1 MNNED
6 MIFLGI
12 VVLAIV
18 VIFIT
23 RPLTE
28 YMTNK
33 DLVSALQT
41 HGTSEAKKKA
51 KDEPSELEIYGPKA
65 EKVLPTKSS
74 GKSSGSDTSGSY
86 PDIYGPDIP
95 LVPGTK
101 TKSMPGT
108 KPKSM
113 PGKHTSDEVD
123 DETYDFNPD
132 LQKAFPTEG
141 PPQPFLTDFSKFQ
154 H

>member
-1 MNNED
+1 MVD
-6 MIFLGI
+6 DTMFLVGFI
-12 VVLAIV
+12 LLVAIV
-18 VIFIT
+18 MFVT
-23 RPLTE
+23 QSRVE
-28 YMTNK
+28 SMTNK
-33 DLVSALQT
+33 DLVSVLQT
-41 HGTSEAKKKA
+41 HGTPDAKKKK

-65 EKVLPTKSS
+65 EKVVPTSNDSKTK
-74 GKSSGSDTSGSY
+74 GGNTSGSY

-95 LVPGTK
+95 SV
-101 TKSMPGT
+101 PGT
-108 KPKSM
+108 KPKPM
-113 PGKHTSDEVD
+113 PGKHASDQVD